1 MTDRMDKFSP
11 YMLVVFG
18 LLLLIFGGFSFIDCV
33 LPMRSD
39 GPNPSVVEIVTGLVV
54 GVIGWSMRRAGLGIL
69 RRS

>member
-1 MTDRMDKFSP
+1 MDKFIP

-18 LLLLIFGGFSFIDCV
+18 LLLLIFGAFSSIDGV
-33 LPMRSD
+33 LPMRSH
-39 GPNPSVVEIVTGLVV
+39 GLIPSVVEIVTGLVV